1 MTLTWKIFIGNAA
14 VVTAVLGITLLLTD
28 RSATRA
34 ANAAI
39 DRSLGATREQ
49 VTAVLAAR
57 DSSLAR
63 SAEVFVQNPQFR
75 ALVQQKKQ
83 ESVPDQAVEAAHQIG
98 AYYVQITDDQG
109 MRMARSDDPAAPA
122 VSLAESPLFGGA
134 LEGRRTSGVAQG
146 SRDGKGILLQAVA
159 VPIDATS
166 PGTVVGAFM
175 ATRLIGDSLAREIKN
190 ASQSDVEVV
199 FFSLDT
205 ANVPHVVGSTL
216 PRGPALDGALTK
228 RSDQLK
234 MATGMA
240 GAAASDSAASQVR
253 EEFAIGDTTYV
264 GKGGTLKS
272 AGGSVL
278 GGYLAMRSRDAELAG
293 FAALR
298 RTILLGG
305 AIGLLIAM
313 GLSYVTAHQTT
324 RPIGALVAATKRA
337 TEGDYNAEIPGT
349 GKDEIGILAGA
360 FRGLLTDLREK
371 QALVELLSAG
381 GGATVPIAFTPTMKI
396 AAGGAGV
403 IEPGQLFVKRYMVKE
418 VLGVG
423 GMGVVFKALDQELN
437 EFVAIK
443 TLKQD
448 MLNKDPSALDRFR
461 SEIRLARKISHR
473 NVVRTHDIG
482 EAEGVYYIT
491 MEYVEGKSLKELI
504 RVRGRLPVQATLT
517 IGKQL
522 CRGLE
527 VAHQEGIIHRDIK
540 PQNLAV
546 DPNGV
551 LKIMDFG
558 IARLA
563 QRTEGHTQQGMV
575 VGTPEYMAPEQLMG
589 DNVDARVDV
598 YAAGVVLYEC
608 LIGQPPIVAD
618 NVLTLITRKLETI
631 PDSPHAVQA
640 DVPQAL
646 SDLVMRAMA
655 RDANERPQ
663 TAAEFAERLAELG

>member
-28 RSATRA
+28 RSANRA

-63 SAEVFVQNPQFR
+63 SAEVFVQNPRFR
-75 ALVQQKKQ
+75 SLVQGKQQ
-83 ESVPDQAVEAAHQIG
+83 ESMHDQASEAAGVIG

-109 MRMARSDDPAAPA
+109 MRMARSDDAAAPP

-134 LEGRRTSGVAQG
+134 LEGKRTSGVAQG
-146 SRDGKGILLQAVA
+146 TKDGKGILLQAVA
-159 VPIDATS
+159 IPIRADTIK
-166 PGTVVGAFM
+166 VVGALM
-175 ATRLIGDSLAREIKN
+175 ATRLVGDSLAREIKR

-216 PRGPALDGALTK
+216 PLGPALDSALAKRGA
-228 RSDQLK
+228 QLK
-234 MATGMA
+234 KATGMA
-240 GAAASDSAASQVR
+240 GDAAGDSAASQAR
-253 EEFAIGDTTYV
+253 EEFSIGDTTYV

-272 AGGSVL
+272 AGGSNL

-324 RPIGALVAATKRA
+324 RPVGALVAATKRA

-360 FRGLLTDLREK
+360 FRGLLMDLREK
-371 QALVELLSAG
+371 QALVELLSSG
-381 GGATVPIAFTPTMKI
+381 GTPTVPIAFTPTMKI
-396 AAGGAGV
+396 ASGAAGV

-437 EFVAIK
+437 EMVAIK

-448 MLNKDPSALDRFR
+448 MLNQDPTALDRFR

-482 EAEGVYYIT
+482 EAAGVYYIT

-504 RVRGRLPVQATLT
+504 RARGRLPVAASIT

-589 DNVDARVDV
+589 DDVDARVDV

-608 LIGQPPIVAD
+608 LTGQPPIVAD
-618 NVLTLITRKLETI
+618 NVLTLITRKLETM
-631 PDSPHAVQA
+631 PESPHALQA
-640 DVPQAL
+640 DIPQAL

-663 TAAEFAERLAELG
+663 SAADFAERLAELG